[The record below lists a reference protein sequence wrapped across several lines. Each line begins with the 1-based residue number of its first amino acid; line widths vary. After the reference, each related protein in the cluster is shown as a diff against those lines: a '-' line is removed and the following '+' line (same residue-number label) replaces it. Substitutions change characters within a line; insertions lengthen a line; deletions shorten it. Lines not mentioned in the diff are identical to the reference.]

1 MTEPLNHDITE
12 LLRSWK
18 EGDETALEK
27 LTPLVYRELHRQA
40 SRYMR
45 REQADHTLQATA
57 LVNEAY
63 VRLID
68 WHNVQWQ
75 NRAHFFGVVA
85 QLMRRV
91 LVDYARSRR
100 YDKRGGG
107 VRPLNLDEAPP
118 VADDKLSV
126 LVEIDE
132 ALNRLAA
139 IDARK
144 AQIVELRYFGGLTVE
159 ETAQALNVSTITVI
173 RSWNFARAWLLRE
186 LAEMTI
192 HEP

>member
-118 VADDKLSV
+118 VADDKLSL

>member
-186 LAEMTI
+186 LAGMTI

>member
-107 VRPLNLDEAPP
+107 VRPLNLDDAPP
-118 VADDKLSV
+118 VADDKLSL

-186 LAEMTI
+186 LAGMTI